1 MSSQEIAV
9 GLVGAGYI
17 AEWHAEALRR
27 IPAVRLTAV
36 CDPAESAAN
45 ALAQAH
51 GAKAYASVEQMMA
64 AQRCDAVHIL
74 TPPHLHAPLT
84 IAALE
89 AGAHVLVEKPFA
101 TTQAEAEAMQ
111 AAAASS
117 GRNLGVNHNF
127 LGLPSYRRL
136 RRAINDGV
144 IGRVDQAAIHWHF
157 PLQPLRTGPFGLW
170 MLQGADNL
178 MLELGPHLHAFAID
192 LFGPLSDVE
201 CRFMRPVTL
210 PTGRVVP
217 QGWRVQGRAGVTEVT
232 LSIALTEG
240 MDDRSVSLRGVA
252 GAARLDFARDT
263 LIVERG
269 NTSDIILN
277 PLRAELALAGG
288 HMREGLRNAWVQARS
303 LNRRQPYALGFEGV
317 FAAFYDSIRTGS
329 ATPPAISA
337 DAALSVMRDIDTV
350 RALIPATLRAP
361 APQPDAAPSGTPD
374 ALVIGGTGFLGR
386 ELVRQLAQQGQHV
399 AVLSRARSNPFAGLE
414 GQVTMIAAS
423 LQDEAALAQ
432 AMTGVATVYHLAKA
446 EEPSWEGYLQNDVA
460 VTERLA
466 RAALKAGV
474 GRFVY
479 TGTIA
484 SYDASDPARTITEKT
499 AFGDMSARNLY
510 ARSKALCEERLLD
523 MQREH
528 GLPVVIARPGIVV
541 GPGGPLQHWGIGRWH
556 GAGAV
561 RIWGDG
567 RNKLPFVLNE
577 DVARALVLMAAK
589 DGIEGQGFNLVG
601 PPMLNAR
608 EWFAAIKAQTD
619 TRIVVTSGNLMM
631 FWMGDMVKYALKRF
645 ALRRKGLTQ
654 PVLRDWRSRAH
665 LSRFSNRA
673 ACEVLGWEP
682 ESDRDSFVQRAIEP
696 RALFGF

>member
-17 AEWHAEALRR
+17 AEWHAEVLRR
-27 IPAVRLTAV
+27 MPGVTLSAI
-36 CDPAESAAN
+36 CDPSESAAKT
-45 ALAQAH
+45 LAQAH
-51 GAKAYASVEQMMA
+51 GATAYSSLEQMMA
-64 AQRCDAVHIL
+64 AQHCDAVHIL
-74 TPPHLHAPLT
+74 TPPHLHAPLS

-101 TTQAEAEAMQ
+101 TTRAEAERM
-111 AAAASS
+111 AAAAAGA

-127 LGLPSYRRL
+127 LGLPSYRHL
-136 RRAINDGV
+136 RHALSNGL

-192 LFGPLSDVE
+192 LFGPLCDAE
-201 CRFMRPVTL
+201 CRFIRPVTL
-210 PTGRVVP
+210 PTGQVVP

-232 LSIALTEG
+232 LSVALTEG

-269 NTSDIILN
+269 NTSDIIMN
-277 PLRAELALAGG
+277 PLRAELALAGA
-288 HMREGLRNAWVQARS
+288 HLREGLRNAWVQARS

-317 FAAFYDSIRTGS
+317 FAAFYGAIRTGN
-329 ATPPAISA
+329 AMPPAFSA
-337 DAALSVMRDIDTV
+337 EAALSVMQDIDSV
-350 RALIPATLRAP
+350 RALIPARFRTP
-361 APQPDAAPSGTPD
+361 ASASEMAPSGTPD

-386 ELVRQLAQQGQHV
+386 ELVRQLAEQGQHV
-399 AVLSRARSNPFAGLE
+399 GVLSRARSNPFAGL
-414 GQVTMIAAS
+414 GHQVTMIAAS
-423 LQDEAALAQ
+423 LRDEEALTK
-432 AMTGVATVYHLAKA
+432 AMTGVKTVYHLAKA

-466 RAALKAGV
+466 RAALQAGV
-474 GRFVY
+474 RRFVY

-484 SYDASDPARTITEKT
+484 SYDASDPAQTITEKT

-523 MQREH
+523 IHRKL
-528 GLPVVIARPGIVV
+528 GLPLVIGRPGIVV

-561 RIWGDG
+561 RLWGDG

-577 DVARALVLMAAK
+577 DVARALVLMAKK
-589 DGIEGQGFNLVG
+589 DGIEGQSFNLVG
-601 PPMLNAR
+601 PPILNAR
-608 EWFAAIKAQTD
+608 EWFAAIRVLTG
-619 TRIVVTSGNLMM
+619 TRIVVTNGNLVV
-631 FWMGDMVKYALKRF
+631 FWIGDMVKYALKRF
-645 ALRRKGLTQ
+645 VLRRKGLTQ
-654 PVLRDWRSRAH
+654 PALRDWRSRAH
-665 LSRFSNRA
+665 LSRFTNHA
-673 ACEVLGWEP
+673 ASEVLGWEP
-682 ESDRDSFVQRAIEP
+682 EADRELFLQRAIEP